1 MEKRFLDVLTFVL
14 NEISENTD
22 GDLDLQTVIDVL
34 QDEGYSEDEISSAMS
49 WIMNH
54 GDPLDRITTEQKSD
68 IPRPVWRS
76 LNDIEEETISPNA
89 YSYLF
94 HLRELNIL
102 TDDNLEKVID
112 RAVDLRLTRMS
123 VEDMKDLVTAVVLN
137 FEDSASK
144 GYFQFTATRYPH

>member
-1 MEKRFLDVLTFVL
+1 MDKRFLDVLTFVL
-14 NEISENTD
+14 NEISENSD

-34 QDEGYSEDEISSAMS
+34 EEEGFSEDDISSAMS
-49 WIMNH
+49 WILNH
-54 GDPLDRITTEQKSD
+54 GDQLDRITTEQKSN

-76 LNDIEEETISPNA
+76 LNEIEGESITPKA

-102 TDDNLEKVID
+102 SDDNLEKVID
-112 RAVDLRLTRMS
+112 RAVNLRLMRMN
-123 VEDMKDLVTAVVLN
+123 VEDMKDLVAAVVLN

-144 GYFQFTATRYPH
+144 GFFQFTATRYPH